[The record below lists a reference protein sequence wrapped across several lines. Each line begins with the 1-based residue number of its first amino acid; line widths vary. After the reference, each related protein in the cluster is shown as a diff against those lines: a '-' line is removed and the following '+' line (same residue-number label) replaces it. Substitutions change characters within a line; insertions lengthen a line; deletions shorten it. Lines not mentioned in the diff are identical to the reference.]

1 MRCISR
7 LKFLRFYDNSIL
19 PGTKMDGQERKPSFG
34 FYDNSILP
42 GTKMSNQP
50 FNLKF

>member
-1 MRCISR
+1 M
-7 LKFLRFYDNSIL
+7 FYDNSIL
-19 PGTKMDGQERKPSFG
+19 PGTKISNETSAESSG

>member
-1 MRCISR
+1 MGSG
-7 LKFLRFYDNSIL
+7 FYDNSIL
-19 PGTKMDGQERKPSFG
+19 PGTKIVVESDLVLSV